1 MIDWRF
7 WRCLIQR
14 WLTIA
19 GSSIV
24 TLCNINPST
33 TAQSPLPAKVKIHP
47 NTADAIK
54 QTILNRSHSTIPL
67 LSASQPTPAQPPVN
81 AVPKR
86 DRFSI
91 KKVQVLGSTVLHSEI
106 AALIKPYENR
116 EVTFE
121 ELIGLR
127 SAITQLYIQN
137 GYVTSGAFLPNN
149 QSLNDGVVQIQVV
162 EGELETIELRV

>member
-47 NTADAIK
+47 NTADAIE
-54 QTILNRSHSTIPL
+54 QNIPNRTTNIPL
-67 LSASQPTPAQPPVN
+67 LSASQSTPAQPPVN